1 VLSLVISN
9 PVENSKLFVVFR
21 SCRELCGVWAD
32 KGVRQP
38 EHKSHS
44 HLADWQVGQLN
55 EWRLKKDLSSVKVV
69 YL

>member
-1 VLSLVISN
+1 V
-9 PVENSKLFVVFR
+9 FVVFR

-32 KGVRQP
+32 KGVCQP
-38 EHKSHS
+38 EHKSHR